1 MSIFDDH
8 ADVNVLNKDGDKI
21 IRDFY
26 RISNSGSSLIPKK
39 GLWALG
45 SQKYPGWGSFRHNT
59 PKLPEGVLREESSV
73 FNSLYGL
80 LIKHNICDINSDK
93 THAYEVFKDVI
104 RNAGL
109 QIMIYNNKRYYS
121 VNRDVKNRIMMQMKK
136 IFNK

>member
-1 MSIFDDH
+1 MSIFDNH
-8 ADVNVLNKDGDKI
+8 ADVNVLNKEGDKI
-21 IRDFY
+21 IREFY

-39 GLWALG
+39 GLWALK
-45 SQKYPGWGSFRHNT
+45 SRKYPSFGSFHA
-59 PKLPEGVLREESSV
+59 PKLPEGVLREESSI

-80 LIKHNICDINSDK
+80 LIKYNICSVNSDK
-93 THAYEVFKDVI
+93 TQAYDVFKDVI

-121 VNRDVKNRIMMQMKK
+121 ANRDAKNRIMMQMKK